1 MRRVPCG
8 KRDTDDKPRLS
19 DTLDML
25 LVVAEIECLPAD
37 VVRAAIVAARRS
49 PMAAHRC
56 YSAILAS
63 HGIRLSPE
71 PTWTSH

>member
-1 MRRVPCG
+1 MRRAPCG
-8 KRDTDDKPRLS
+8 KRDTDAKPRLG

-37 VVRAAIVAARRS
+37 VVHAAIVAARRS

-56 YSAILAS
+56 YAAILS
-63 HGIRLSPE
+63 SYGTRLSRE
-71 PTWTSH
+71 PQWTIH